1 MEEDAKTYNSSG
13 SGTIV
18 LPQHMVEEKK
28 EEFLKTLIERYDM
41 KSAVA
46 LFEKDDGG
54 LRVPFLLYEG
64 IQLL

>member
-1 MEEDAKTYNSSG
+1 M
-13 SGTIV
+13 
-18 LPQHMVEEKK
+18 
-28 EEFLKTLIERYDM
+28 KTLIERYGM